1 MEPIIEDI
9 SLITKT
15 QPFSQKISVE
25 IKGYNKSKHRIMVSV
40 DNIVFETIYSENR
53 RSFVTYK
60 PFKMIQRLNLTDKQP
75 IEKYRI
81 KAFVYNFID
90 DEIVEAKLK
99 EYDYVLKKVIPDF
112 PDIYDLNGNE
122 LMSTS
127 KVIMGVWDKNKISDL
142 AFIKEKIVKPKTKVN
157 FTIGVFFDGT
167 GNNRFNSEKNYYKNL
182 NRLNKLSVKI
192 PDEVEIK
199 TTNGKI
205 KIDNTSSYWNPYSNI
220 TLLHDLYEQKN
231 VLGREKNQG
240 VINVVLKQYLEG
252 IGTLKDT
259 VDDFFGSAFGEG
271 ENGVIGK
278 VASGC
283 KNLAINISKALN
295 KDREIASITFDV
307 FGFSRGAASA
317 RHFCNEILGSD
328 SIKDLM
334 KKNDSSGAFVNQGNT
349 RVNKK
354 IKFIPG
360 GKRYTLGLLGKAL
373 KNLKVQN
380 EIKETYLEQ
389 TKVTIRFLGLF
400 DTVLSQF
407 IVKDHLGKKLDLLAP
422 ITRIPFGVG
431 QIIETKLDVIKQNVS
446 NLPIKTTVHFVAKDE
461 YRENFAS
468 TRINVEKINKD
479 KNRKGFEYLFAGVH
493 SDIGGGYAA
502 VDKDIN
508 ILGFETTT
516 NFLNDDQPSPTK
528 LENIRKF
535 HTDNRYCLQNE
546 IKINEFKTIET
557 LPGEEPILVIVYQ
570 LIATRTIIPR
580 YSIIPMYAMKEL
592 AELSGVVFK
601 DETKSEKFPFEYE
614 IPTNLQAYSKE
625 LLENIKNHFNGK
637 KEKKMIN
644 KLAKNKYTHLSSNYN
659 VSKIIKREGK
669 SITGNDEIDKIF
681 YINSPHYSNNE
692 KTSYVREIYTHNK

>member
-1 MEPIIEDI
+1 MIKKI
-9 SLITKT
+9 SLYKQSLHSNDHMVIVETPVYNPKT
-15 QPFSQKISVE
+15 E
-25 IKGYNKSKHRIMVSV
+25 RILVSV
-40 DNIVFETIYSENR
+40 NNKVADGVYNPKTKNTTAKLVAPSTNANH
-53 RSFVTYK
+53 
-60 PFKMIQRLNLTDKQP
+60 PLAAQLPQNTDMRVKV
-75 IEKYRI
+75 
-81 KAFVYNFID
+81 FVYDFVNDKIL
-90 DEIVEAKLK
+90 EAKLQEFSFDPNHL
-99 EYDYVLKKVIPDF
+99 EYKNIDK
-112 PDIYDLNGNE
+112 
-122 LMSTS
+122 LMTTLP
-127 KVIMGVWDKNKISDL
+127 VIMGNWDKKTL
-142 AFIKEKIVKPKTKVN
+142 VEKAYFEEKIIKPKTKVN
-157 FTIGVFFDGT
+157 FTIGIFFDGT
-167 GNNRFNSEKNYYKNL
+167 GNNRFNSEKLYYKNL
-182 NRLNKLSVKI
+182 DKFNKLNKKI
-192 PDEVEIK
+192 PDDIEIK

-220 TLLHDLYEQKN
+220 VLLHDLYEQKN
-231 VLGREKNQG
+231 VLGREKNKG
-240 VINVVLKQYLEG
+240 VINVVLKQYVEG
-252 IGTLKDT
+252 IGTLEDIE
-259 VDDFFGSAFGEG
+259 DDISGSAFGEG

-283 KNLAINISKALN
+283 NDLAINISKALN
-295 KDREIASITFDV
+295 KEREISSITFDV

-317 RHFCNEILGSD
+317 RHFCNEILGSE

-334 KKNDSSGAFVNQGNT
+334 KKNDSSSTFVNQGNT
-349 RVNKK
+349 RVDKK
-354 IKFIPG
+354 IKFIPV

-380 EIKETYLEQ
+380 EVKETYLEQ
-389 TKVTIRFLGLF
+389 PKITIRFLGLF

-422 ITRIPFGVG
+422 ITKIPFGAG
-431 QIIETKLDVIKQNVS
+431 QIIETKLDVIKQNVA
-446 NLPIKTTVHFVAKDE
+446 NLPIKSVVHFVAKDE
-461 YRENFAS
+461 FRENFAS

-508 ILGFETTT
+508 ILGFEKKT
-516 NFLNDDQPSPTK
+516 NFLSDDQPSPTK

-535 HTDNRYCLQNE
+535 HTDNGYCLQNE

-557 LPGEEPILVIVYQ
+557 LPGEEPILVVDYQ

-580 YSIIPMYAMKEL
+580 YSIIPMYAMKAL
-592 AELSGVVFK
+592 AELCGVVFK

-614 IPTNLQAYSKE
+614 IPTNLQAHSKE
-625 LLENIKNHFNGK
+625 LLENIKNLFNGK

-644 KLAKNKYTHLSSNYN
+644 KLAKNKYIHLSSNYN

-692 KTSYVREIYTHNK
+692 ISSYVREIYTHNK